1 MKGGW
6 RRTTIVLVPKKAQ
19 IRDSLMDHS
28 TTLGL
33 KVLQNRVEL
42 VLLLLKAIAAIFDRL
57 ELLLQVW
64 DALVFERRQ
73 ILRPLL

>member
-6 RRTTIVLVPKKAQ
+6 RRTTVLVPKKAQ

-28 TTLGL
+28 TLGL

-42 VLLLLKAIAAIFDRL
+42 ILLFLKAVAAIFDRL